1 MNEIFDIVRTS
12 LEVSGLSLIIAGV
25 IGIPLGVIVGL
36 SRFRGRKWL
45 IALVNTGM
53 GLPPVLVGLV
63 VVMMMGRSGPLGFLG
78 LLYSRTAMVIAQT
91 IIALPLV
98 TAFTIAGIQ
107 KIDPELIRQTVS
119 LGATRLQFFRII
131 IQEARLTI
139 LVALMAGFGSI
150 ISEVGAVMMVG
161 GNIRGETTVLTTG
174 ILQSTRMGMFNQ
186 ALILGGVLLAIS
198 FIVNLALTLIQ
209 QKRTDHY

>member
-1 MNEIFDIVRTS
+1 MNELFDIIRTS
-12 LEVSGLSLIIAGV
+12 LEVSGLSLIIAGF
-25 IGIPLGVIVGL
+25 IGIPLGIIIGL
-36 SRFRGRKWL
+36 SPFRGRKWL
-45 IALVNTGM
+45 MAMVNTGM

-63 VVMMMGRSGPLGFLG
+63 VVIILGRSGPLGFMG

-91 IIALPLV
+91 IIALPII

-107 KIDPELIRQTVS
+107 KIDPGLIRQTVS
-119 LGATRLQFFRII
+119 LGATRLQFLRII

-161 GNIRGETTVLTTG
+161 GNIRGDTTVLTTG
-174 ILQSTRMGMFNQ
+174 ILQSTRMGLFNE
-186 ALILGGVLLAIS
+186 ALLMGGVLLVIS

-209 QKRTDHY
+209 QKRTN

>member
-1 MNEIFDIVRTS
+1 MNELFDIIRTS
-12 LEVSGLSLIIAGV
+12 LEVSGLSLIIAGF
-25 IGIPLGVIVGL
+25 IGIPLGIIIGL
-36 SRFRGRKWL
+36 SPFRGRKCL

-63 VVMMMGRSGPLGFLG
+63 VVIILGRSGPLGFMG
-78 LLYSRTAMVIAQT
+78 LLYSRTAMIIAQT
-91 IIALPLV
+91 IIALPII

-107 KIDPELIRQTVS
+107 KIDPELIRQTIS
-119 LGATRLQFFRII
+119 LGATRLQLFRII

-161 GNIRGETTVLTTG
+161 GNIRGDTTVLTTG
-174 ILQSTRMGMFNQ
+174 ILQSTRMGLFNE
-186 ALILGGVLLAIS
+186 ALMLGGVLLVIS
-198 FIVNLALTLIQ
+198 FVINLALTLIQ
-209 QKRTDHY
+209 QKR

>member
-1 MNEIFDIVRTS
+1 MNELFDIIRTS
-12 LEVSGLSLIIAGV
+12 LEVSGLSLIIAGF
-25 IGIPLGVIVGL
+25 IGIPLGVIIGL
-36 SRFRGRKWL
+36 SAFRGKKWL

-63 VVMMMGRSGPLGFLG
+63 VVIILGRSGPLGFMG

-91 IIALPLV
+91 IIALPII
-98 TAFTIAGIQ
+98 TAFTTAGIQ
-107 KIDPELIRQTVS
+107 KINPELVRQTIS
-119 LGATRLQFFRII
+119 LGATRFQLFRII

-161 GNIRGETTVLTTG
+161 GNIKGDTTVLTTG
-174 ILQSTRMGMFNQ
+174 ILQSTRMGLFNE
-186 ALILGGVLLAIS
+186 ALILGGVLLVIS
-198 FIVNLALTLIQ
+198 FIVNLTLTLIQ
-209 QKRTDHY
+209 QKRMY

>member
-1 MNEIFDIVRTS
+1 MNELFNITKTS
-12 LEVSGLSLIIAGV
+12 LQVSGISLVIAGGIGIPAGV
-25 IGIPLGVIVGL
+25 IIGL
-36 SRFRGRKWL
+36 SAFRGKKWL

-63 VVMMMGRSGPLGFLG
+63 VAMLLWRSGPLGFMG
-78 LLYSRTAMVIAQT
+78 LLYSKTAMVIAQT
-91 IIALPLV
+91 IIALPMI

-107 KIDPELIRQTVS
+107 KIDPGLIRQTVS

-174 ILQSTRMGMFNQ
+174 ILQSTRMGLFNE
-186 ALILGGVLLAIS
+186 ALLMGGVLLAIS
-198 FIVNLALTLIQ
+198 FVVNLALTLIQ
-209 QKRTDHY
+209 QKRIN